1 MIDAGSIRMRGAGW
15 AGTLIVTAFVGL
27 FPGCSA
33 PTTPS
38 AAVVSPHV
46 PIPVVD
52 NSAKTALTV
61 RVLER
66 GTELPLSE
74 VLVLR
79 DDDVVGRLFPVC
91 PAIFLPTASGHAAQH
106 SCSGVITSPDSLSP
120 RMSLLARSMVGM
132 FLVLSRRVGRGGV
145 NGFPAVAT
153 PWPGQAL
160 CRVCGVLGSLGSLG
174 S

>member
-1 MIDAGSIRMRGAGW
+1 M
-15 AGTLIVTAFVGL
+15 AFVGL

-46 PIPVVD
+46 PGPVVD

-66 GTELPLSE
+66 GTEIPLSE

-79 DDDVVGRLFPVC
+79 DDDIVGRTDGTGMVQANVPVGVEFQ
-91 PAIFLPTASGHAAQH
+91 IGVKAAGFK
-106 SCSGVITSPDSLSP
+106 SAGAAGTV
-120 RMSLLARSMVGM
+120 MSQERWTFYLERQ
-132 FLVLSRRVGRGGV
+132 
-145 NGFPAVAT
+145 P
-153 PWPGQAL
+153 
-160 CRVCGVLGSLGSLG
+160 
-174 S
+174 